1 MTSLPGLKAERD
13 PACRVPGLSDEAVAV
28 ELSRVTT
35 AEPTAIA
42 PPRRAAIAFIF
53 VTVVLD
59 VLALGIVI
67 PVLPKLVE
75 DFVAG
80 DTARAAQIVGV
91 FGAVWALMQFICSPI
106 LGALSDQFGRR
117 PVILLSTLGLGLD
130 YFFMALAPSV
140 GWLFVGR
147 IISGITASGFA
158 TAFAYIADVTR
169 PEKRAEG
176 FGIVGA
182 AWGLGFVLGPAL
194 GGFLGDVDPR
204 LPFWVAGSLTLLNTV
219 YGVFV
224 LPESLPRDRRECFTW
239 RRANPVGSLTLLRS
253 HPELFGLAGVNF
265 LYYVAHQVL
274 PTVFVLYA
282 GYRYAWGPREVGFVL
297 AGVGIANSLIQGWLI
312 RPIVRRL
319 GPRRTLLV
327 GLLFGALGFSIYG
340 LASTG
345 PTFLIGL
352 PVFAFMGLF
361 GPALQ
366 EVMTRHVSH
375 SEQGKLQGANGAI
388 NAISGLIGPLVFA
401 TVFAAFIGPRRDLH
415 LPGAPFLL
423 ASLLM
428 MVAAVAAWRVTR
440 RESP

>member
-1 MTSLPGLKAERD
+1 MFRPVTIAEG
-13 PACRVPGLSDEAVAV
+13 PP
-28 ELSRVTT
+28 
-35 AEPTAIA
+35 IA
-42 PPRRAAIAFIF
+42 APRRAAIAFIF
-53 VTVVLD
+53 ITVVLD
-59 VLALGIVI
+59 VLALGIII
-67 PVLPKLVE
+67 PVLPRLVE

-80 DTARAAQIVGV
+80 DTARAARIVGV
-91 FGAVWALMQFICSPI
+91 FGAVWALMQFVCAPI
-106 LGALSDQFGRR
+106 LGALSDQHGRR

-130 YFFMALAPSV
+130 YLFMALAPSV

-147 IISGITASGFA
+147 VISGITASGFA
-158 TAFAYIADVTR
+158 TAFAYIADVTP

-176 FGIVGA
+176 FGLVGA
-182 AWGLGFVLGPAL
+182 AWGLGFVLGPTL
-194 GGFLGDVDPR
+194 GGILGDSDPR
-204 LPFWVAGSLTLLNTV
+204 LPFWVAGALTLLNTA
-219 YGVFV
+219 YGLLV
-224 LPESLPRDRRECFTW
+224 LPETLAPERRERFAW
-239 RRANPVGSLTLLRS
+239 KRANPVGSLTLLRS

-282 GYRYAWGPREVGFVL
+282 GYRYGWTAKAVGFVL
-297 AGVGIANSLIQGWLI
+297 SGVGIANSIVQGVLI

-319 GPRRTLLV
+319 GARRTLLV
-327 GLLFGALGFSIYG
+327 GLLFGAIGFSIYG
-340 LASTG
+340 LATNG
-345 PTFLIGL
+345 WAFVIGI

-375 SEQGKLQGANGAI
+375 SEQGKLQGANTSI
-388 NAISGLIGPLVFA
+388 NAISGLIGPIVFA
-401 TVFAAFIGPRRDLH
+401 SVFAAFIGPQRDLH

-428 MVAAVAAWRVTR
+428 VVAALAAWRVTR